1 MYTPVLLDI
10 AQFVPPP
17 FDREKACCP
26 YISARISNQTDSG
39 TTVAVTLSGINA
51 TFVRGLSL
59 EYIMR
64 PIKENEPV
72 SIPIEIG
79 EYDLVNGHIY
89 TVTIPESA
97 DFECRAV
104 LNYVT
109 PNGVEETEESWWEI
123 ADCSKCGGI
132 HSWEHA

>member
-1 MYTPVLLDI
+1 MNKESL
-10 AQFVPPP
+10 FVW
-17 FDREKACCP
+17 
-26 YISARISNQTDSG
+26 ISNQADSG
-39 TTVAVTLSGINA
+39 TTVEVTLSGINA
-51 TFVRGLSL
+51 TFVHSFAL
-59 EYIMR
+59 EYIIR
-64 PIKENEPV
+64 PKRENEPV
-72 SIPIEIG
+72 AIPIEIG

-109 PNGVEETEESWWEI
+109 PNGVEETKESRWEY
-123 ADCSKCGGI
+123 ADCSKCGGM